1 MALESAADF
10 NSYVNP
16 GVGGVSATFFE
27 VQSVLWDQRRGLI
40 DAWFDIDSGD
50 AYSINI
56 LIDQEFFN
64 IQGNTLGIE
73 GYQPRAKIL
82 ATDAP
87 YISIDDKLIV
97 DAVTTNNGSTLTP
110 QVEFKVVS
118 SQPDNCGMVD
128 LVLAVN

>member
-16 GVGGVSATFFE
+16 GVGGVSASFLE
-27 VQSVLWDQRRGLI
+27 IQNNLWDARTTNI
-40 DAWFDIDSGD
+40 DTWTDIDSGNI
-50 AYSINI
+50 ANINI

-64 IQGNTLGIE
+64 IQGSSLDVE

-128 LVLAVN
+128 LVLVVN